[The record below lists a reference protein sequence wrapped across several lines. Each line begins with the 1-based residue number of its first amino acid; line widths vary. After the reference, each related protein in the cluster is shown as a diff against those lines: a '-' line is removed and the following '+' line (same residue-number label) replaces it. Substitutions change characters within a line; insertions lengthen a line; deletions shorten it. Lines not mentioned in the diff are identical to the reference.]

1 MFAVVINPISGK
13 GKGSILGAEVAGYL
27 RTRNI
32 DYTIVTSASAALL
45 SQNLETL
52 IETTDVD
59 GIIAVGG
66 DGLLHL
72 VLQIAAKAS
81 LPFAVVPAG
90 TGNDFAR
97 ALGIHERSVSEI
109 LDHVLSTN
117 PSAVDLGLVDS
128 EYFGAI
134 LSSGFDSVVNE
145 RANKLS
151 WPKGPSRY
159 NAAMILELPKFSPIS
174 YQIKTENRSFD
185 VEAMLIAIG
194 NGISYG
200 GGMKVCPDADI
211 HDGLF
216 DVMILHPVSKVEFLR
231 IFPSVYTGHHIHH
244 PQVETFRARSISLH
258 SKAVAYADGERI
270 GQLPVKAECIQGA
283 ALAWSL

>member
-13 GKGSILGAEVAGYL
+13 GKGSVLGAEVAGYL

-32 DYTIVTSASAALL
+32 DYTLVTSASAALL

-174 YQIKTENRSFD
+174 YEIQTENRTFD

-216 DVMILHPVSKVEFLR
+216 DVMILHPVSKAEFLR
-231 IFPSVYTGHHIHH
+231 IFPSVYTGRHIHH
-244 PQVETFRARSISLH
+244 PQVETFRARSVSLH

>member
-27 RTRNI
+27 RSRNI
-32 DYTIVTSASAALL
+32 EYTLVTSSTAELL
-45 SQNLETL
+45 LQNLKLL
-52 IETTDVD
+52 IETTHIE
-59 GIIAVGG
+59 GLIAVGG

-72 VLQIAAKAS
+72 VLQVAAEAS

-97 ALGIHERSVSEI
+97 SLGAHERSVSEI

-134 LSSGFDSVVNE
+134 LSTGFDSVVNE
-145 RANKLS
+145 KANKLQ

-159 NAAMILELPKFSPIS
+159 NAAMLLELPKFSPIT
-174 YQIKTENRSFD
+174 YEIQTENRSFD
-185 VEAMLIAIG
+185 VQAMLIAIG

-200 GGMKVCPDADI
+200 GGMKVCPEADI

-216 DVMILHPVSKVEFLR
+216 DVMILHPVSKIEFLR
-231 IFPSVYTGHHIHH
+231 IFPSVYTGEHIHH
-244 PQVETFRARSISLH
+244 EQVETFRARSISLN
-258 SKAVAYADGERI
+258 SRAVAYADGERI

>member
-13 GKGSILGAEVAGYL
+13 GKGSVLGAEVAGYL

-32 DYTIVTSASAALL
+32 DYTLVTSASAALL

-72 VLQIAAKAS
+72 VLQIAAKAL

-174 YQIKTENRSFD
+174 YEIQTENRTFD

-231 IFPSVYTGHHIHH
+231 IFPSVYTGRHIHH
-244 PQVETFRARSISLH
+244 PQVEIFRARSISLH

>member
-13 GKGSILGAEVAGYL
+13 GKGSVLGAEVAGYL

-32 DYTIVTSASAALL
+32 DYTLVTSASAALL

-134 LSSGFDSVVNE
+134 LSSGFDSIVNE

-174 YQIKTENRSFD
+174 YEIQTENRTFD

-200 GGMKVCPDADI
+200 GGMKVCPNADI

-231 IFPSVYTGHHIHH
+231 IFPSVYTGRHIHH

>member
-13 GKGSILGAEVAGYL
+13 GKGSVLGAEVAGYL

-32 DYTIVTSASAALL
+32 DYTLVASASAALL

-174 YQIKTENRSFD
+174 YQIQTENRSFD

-231 IFPSVYTGHHIHH
+231 IFPSVYTGRHIHH

>member
-13 GKGSILGAEVAGYL
+13 GKGSVLGAEVAGYL

-32 DYTIVTSASAALL
+32 DYTLVTSASAALL

-174 YQIKTENRSFD
+174 YEIQTENRTFD

-231 IFPSVYTGHHIHH
+231 IFPSVYTGRHIHH